1 MQRRTIRPRSDV
13 VEERRANDAAPARH
27 LVGSGALWFGLFG
40 APAAWAVHAL
50 AATSINSFGCIPPL
64 DANARIH
71 TQPRGTVWMILLI
84 LTAILLMTAA
94 AALITAVHSWL
105 ADRKPS
111 EESELEAGEGR
122 ARFMAMAGIL
132 LGAIFSFLLVM
143 NAIALFMAPECWAV

>member
-13 VEERRANDAAPARH
+13 VEEKRADDPARH

-40 APAAWAVHAL
+40 APVAWAVHAL

-64 DANARIH
+64 DASARIE
-71 TQPRGTVWMILLI
+71 TQPPGAVWMILLI

-94 AALITAVHSWL
+94 AALITAVRSWL

-111 EESELEAGEGR
+111 EESELLEVGEGST
-122 ARFMAMAGIL
+122 RFMAMAGIL

-143 NAIALFMAPECWAV
+143 NAIALFMAPQCWAV

>member
-1 MQRRTIRPRSDV
+1 
-13 VEERRANDAAPARH
+13 
-27 LVGSGALWFGLFG
+27 
-40 APAAWAVHAL
+40 
-50 AATSINSFGCIPPL
+50 
-64 DANARIH
+64 
-71 TQPRGTVWMILLI
+71 MILLI

-94 AALITAVHSWL
+94 AALITAVHWL

-122 ARFMAMAGIL
+122 ARFMAKAGIL